1 MFENLPSYINV
12 SIQIVAIAGA
22 ALGFFY
28 ALRNDIGILRID
40 IVNIKENQKALA
52 EAFTQLGNILTKVAV
67 QDTRLAMMEK
77 KLDEL
82 SHGQGYVQSR
92 IKI

>member
-1 MFENLPSYINV
+1 MFESLPSYLNV
-12 SIQIVAIAGA
+12 SFQIIAILGG

-28 ALRNDIGILRID
+28 AIRNDISILRVD

-77 KLDEL
+77 KLDEF
-82 SHGQGYVQSR
+82 SHGKGYVNR
-92 IKI
+92 ANA